1 MAYKLMNVNIQTV
14 LMKFGLRESNVM
26 MVIISLEMA
35 VQIVR
40 LTMAILV

>member
-1 MAYKLMNVNIQTV
+1 MNVNIQTV
-14 LMKFGLRESNVM
+14 LMEFGLRESNVM
-26 MVIISLEMA
+26 MVIKSLEMA